1 MKNILPVIRRQ
12 ITYLSK
18 QKNTKKYSITP
29 QGLQKF
35 VNLKPRS
42 QQLLN
47 DLLLLIGPSCG
58 AEAITLEVG
67 YAELGFKDARN
78 FYRYRDE
85 LVDARMIFIQDRYV
99 FVNPCFINY
108 LNHRQKSSLFSLF
121 KLNKPKPFT
130 MGKPVLRLEVG

>member
-1 MKNILPVIRRQ
+1 MKNILSVIRRQ

-18 QKNTKKYSITP
+18 QKNTKKYAITP
-29 QGLQKF
+29 DGLQKF
-35 VNLKPRS
+35 IGLKPRS

-58 AEAITLEVG
+58 TDAITLEVG
-67 YAELGFKDARN
+67 YADLGFGNARN

-85 LVDARMIFIQDRYV
+85 LVASRMIFVEDKYI

-108 LNHRQKSSLFSLF
+108 LNHRQKSGLFSLF
-121 KLNKPKPFT
+121 KLNQQKPFNL
-130 MGKPVLRLEVG
+130 GKPVLRLAIG